1 MFTFSPDPR
10 KNADAAPVVEKF
22 RAAKVEPEGYVLYA
36 YAAMQLFEQAATAA
50 KSTKYA
56 DLEKALRGQLVVAQH
71 GPDGL
76 EVLTGLQIPGVLDA
90 LYAEALQ
97 FCYGYISG
105 AAQFHNA
112 LVGEGGLRP
121 LACPT
126 EEPTRREFAEY
137 FVNWARTTA
146 TPEQLAEPAV
156 QGMARAAVAKWPCPR

>member
-1 MFTFSPDPR
+1 MR
-10 KNADAAPVVEKF
+10 GKIILAA
-22 RAAKVEPEGYVLYA
+22 AAL
-36 YAAMQLFEQAATAA
+36 AAASAQAAEPQDFQVRTV
-50 KSTKYA
+50 S
-56 DLEKALRGQLVVAQH
+56 QLANLC
-71 GPDGL
+71 GASPS
-76 EVLTGLQIPGVLDA
+76 DA